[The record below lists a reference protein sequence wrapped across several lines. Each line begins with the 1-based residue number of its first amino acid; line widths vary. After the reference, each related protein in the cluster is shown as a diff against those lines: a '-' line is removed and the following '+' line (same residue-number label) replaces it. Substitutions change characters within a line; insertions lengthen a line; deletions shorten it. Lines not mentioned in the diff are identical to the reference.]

1 MIFVR
6 TTGTVARG
14 IRTPIIKEGDNLVE
28 IVVESLLSAQN
39 DQDFKFKDKDVIAV
53 TESILARSQGNYI
66 TVDDIADEVKEKFS
80 GKDGI
85 GIVFP
90 ILSRN
95 RFSMILK
102 GIARAGFDIYMQLS
116 YPRDEVGNP
125 LFDPAKLRDLNIN
138 PYSDILSEEDYL
150 DNFSDYKHPYT
161 GINYLNLYKEIV
173 QSESDARV
181 EFILA
186 NDPAVILNHTNEI
199 ITADIHTREETKAI
213 LRGSENAKVI
223 GIDDICTQKI
233 GDQGFNQDYG
243 LLGSNKATDERLK
256 LFPRNVDQFVNRIQ
270 KMIHKKTGAEV
281 EVMVYGDGA
290 YKDPTG
296 EIWELADPVVSPG
309 FTAGLKGTPNEVKLK
324 YLADN
329 DLKDL
334 EGEELLA
341 AMKDEIGGKD
351 NDLVGDIKA
360 QGTTPRQLTD
370 LLGSLSDLISG
381 SGDKGTPV
389 ILIQGYFDNL
399 ASE

>member
-1 MIFVR
+1 MR

-66 TVDDIADEVKEKFS
+66 TVDDIANEVKENFS
-80 GKDGI
+80 GKEGI

-102 GIARAGFDIYMQLS
+102 GIARASFDIYIQLS

-125 LFDPAKLRDLNIN
+125 LFDPVKLRELNIN
-138 PYSDILSEEDYL
+138 PYSDILSEEDYF
-150 DNFSDYKHPYT
+150 DNFSDYQHPYT

-173 QSESDARV
+173 QSENDASV

-186 NDPAVILNHTNEI
+186 NDPAVILKHTNEI
-199 ITADIHTREETKAI
+199 ITADIHTRQETKTI

-233 GDQGFNQDYG
+233 DDRGFNEDYG

-256 LFPRNVDQFVNRIQ
+256 LFPRNVDQFVNQIQ
-270 KMIHKKTGAEV
+270 KKIHKKTGAEV

-296 EIWELADPVVSPG
+296 KIWELADPVVSPG

-351 NDLVGDIKA
+351 NDLVGNIRA